1 MSMAGCGRKDRVATS
16 GLATS
21 LGCYGFSPQN
31 YTMKS
36 KSDMSKQKLTQTY
49 AHLQKIHLN
58 HKYFLLFLTSLRMT
72 SIIASYH
79 VKEKVPGD
87 ILAHFNKALVFAEL
101 ISTTLAHVLGIPP
114 LTLGQKQNKKFGNL
128 GTLSSWLSLAH
139 RESQKQMVWYRA
151 EKHGLFC

>member
-1 MSMAGCGRKDRVATS
+1 MPVAGCGRRDRVATS

-21 LGCYGFSPQN
+21 SGCYGFTPQN

-36 KSDMSKQKLTQTY
+36 KSDMSKHKFTQPY

-72 SIIASYH
+72 SITASYH
-79 VKEKVPGD
+79 VKEVPGD
-87 ILAHFNKALVFAEL
+87 ILAHSNKALVFAEL

-139 RESQKQMVWYRA
+139 RESQQQMAWYRA
-151 EKHGLFC
+151 EKHELFH